1 MVAGLIATK
10 PQLRITVSPNH
21 DYKDHE
27 ARILIDDEDLLG
39 RDSCG
44 LDPPDLAHQ
53 LASDDSR
60 IRIGRCSCGT
70 VGCDDVLADRRRGE
84 GIIEWQAN
92 GRAIVFDERDYD
104 REVERFLSDRSWAPV
119 ERLAEF
125 AADELLQ
132 GRTMDGLTFD
142 WSSARIKTQVMT
154 FSFSAADEQRLIE
167 FTWDGQT
174 IESAIEAANK
184 ALSEADTSESKHRLA

>member
-1 MVAGLIATK
+1 MVAALTATRRQFRIA
-10 PQLRITVSPNH
+10 VSPNN
-21 DYKDHE
+21 DCKDHE
-27 ARILIDDEDLLG
+27 ARILIDDEDVLG
-39 RDSCG
+39 EDSCG

-53 LASDDSR
+53 LTGDDPR

-70 VGCDDVLADRRRGE
+70 VGCDDVLADRLRKE
-84 GIIEWQAN
+84 GIIEWQTG
-92 GRAIVFDERDYD
+92 GRIFVFDEHDYD
-104 REVERFLSDRSWAPV
+104 REVDRFLSDRSWAPV

-132 GRTMDGLTFD
+132 GHTLGGLPYD
-142 WSSARIKTQVMT
+142 WSSARIKAQVMT
-154 FSFSAADEQRLIE
+154 FSFSVGGEQRLIE

-174 IESAIEAANK
+174 IDSAVEAASK